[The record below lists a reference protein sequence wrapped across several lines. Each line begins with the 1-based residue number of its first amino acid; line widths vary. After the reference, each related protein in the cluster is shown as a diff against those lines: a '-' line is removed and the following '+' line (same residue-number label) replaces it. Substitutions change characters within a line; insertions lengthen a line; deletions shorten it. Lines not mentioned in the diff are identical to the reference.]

1 MITETDEIATV
12 LDAAASRWPDSADN
26 RTELIRR
33 LLLEQFPG
41 DAEARAERLKSR
53 QALIRAGAGS
63 LPGVWPENWRDELRS
78 EWPE

>member
-1 MITETDEIATV
+1 MITETDDIATV

-33 LLLEQFPG
+33 LLLEQLPG

-63 LPGVWPENWRDELRS
+63 VTGVWPQNWREELRS
-78 EWPE
+78 EWPA

>member
-1 MITETDEIATV
+1 MITETDDIATV

-33 LLLEQFPG
+33 LLLEQLPG

-53 QALIRAGAGS
+53 QEVIRAGAGS
-63 LPGVWPENWRDELRS
+63 VRGVWPENWRAELRS
-78 EWPE
+78 EWPA

>member
-1 MITETDEIATV
+1 MITETDDIATV

-33 LLLEQFPG
+33 LLLEQLPG
-41 DAEARAERLKSR
+41 EAEARAERLKSR
-53 QALIRAGAGS
+53 QAVIRAGAGS
-63 LPGVWPENWRDELRS
+63 VAGVWPDNWRDELRS